1 MLCDL
6 SMSSFVFSVPEEL
19 QAVIYSSWLT
29 VEDLSSLDLAVCETV
44 SRTVFLST
52 LHQAVHAAERLH
64 NLSYDVDFLKW
75 SIQRGIRFDGINVT
89 DSLTDDAQLLSSFLV
104 LSGPTARWINFKCY
118 SCPDST
124 AAISQI
130 SQQCGKAR
138 KLSMRGE
145 DDSFIEGL
153 LQVFRYN
160 PHLEEIVLRN
170 GISINAL
177 KATSQLPALKVLRFE
192 GLYGDNVISEAIAV
206 PTLEV
211 LDASGC
217 VLTESA
223 QFAIAQR
230 CPKLRTLR
238 IFGRNR
244 GQRTP
249 SGVTDAG
256 LRAMLQGCPLLR
268 MVDVEYAAE
277 LSDEMRIELV
287 RRCEVTEIDMI
298 DWAGVSA
305 GLLVDICKASPSLQK
320 LYQAS
325 HWTYPPR
332 SPDIGNAID
341 KALLAVGENCP
352 LLAILHLPTHRYISF
367 EALRAV
373 VKPGNKLRHI
383 HLGAEWSLDDKAVVL
398 IAEHCPLLEILSCP
412 VRTADVGVVALMN
425 NCPRLAV
432 LCLRST
438 YVTDYGLFVVAEQ
451 CTRLTFLDLRDCKH
465 VTAVG
470 VLALRDSGVKLDAE
484 QLLLSP
490 QLAGV

>member
-6 SMSSFVFSVPEEL
+6 SMSSSVFSITEEV

-29 VEDLSSLDLAVCETV
+29 VEDLSSLDLAVCETAA
-44 SRTVFLST
+44 RTIFLST
-52 LHQAVHAAERLH
+52 LRQAVHPAERLH

-75 SIQRGIRFDGINVT
+75 SIQRGIRFDGIKVT

-104 LSGPTARWINFKCY
+104 LSGPTARWINFESY
-118 SCPDST
+118 GCPLST

-138 KLSMRGE
+138 KLSMRGD
-145 DDSFIEGL
+145 DDSFIGGL

-160 PHLEEIVLRN
+160 PHLDEIVLRN
-170 GISINAL
+170 GISLNAL
-177 KATSQLPALKVLRFE
+177 KATSQLPALKVLRFK
-192 GLYGDNVISEAIAV
+192 GLYGDNVISEAVAA

-211 LDASGC
+211 LDAAEC

-230 CPKLRTLR
+230 CRKLRTLR
-238 IFGRNR
+238 IFERNR

-256 LRAMLQGCPLLR
+256 LRAILQGCPLLR
-268 MVDVEYAAE
+268 EVDVEYAAE
-277 LSDEMRIELV
+277 LSGEMRIELV

-298 DWAGVSA
+298 DWEGVSG
-305 GLLVDICKASPSLQK
+305 GLLVDICMASPSLQK

-325 HWTYPPR
+325 HWTYQPR
-332 SPDIGNAID
+332 SPDIGIAID
-341 KALLAVGENCP
+341 EVLLAVGEHCP
-352 LLAILHLPTHRYISF
+352 LLAILHLPTHLYISL
-367 EALRAV
+367 EGLRAV

-383 HLGAEWSLDDKAVVL
+383 HLGAERSLDNKAVVL

-412 VRTADVGVVALMN
+412 VRTGDVGVVALMN

-438 YVTDYGLFVVAEQ
+438 YVTDYGLYVVAEQ
-451 CTRLTFLDLRDCKH
+451 CIRLAFLDLRDCKH

-470 VLALRDSGVKLDAE
+470 VLALRVSGLKLDAE

-490 QLAGV
+490 LLAGV